1 MTSYVI
7 DTNIVSAVVRRR
19 DRDLIA
25 RMNSIVKP
33 EDQILG
39 CPVVWYEVRRGLL
52 ARDAKLQ
59 MRVFE
64 RLFARFTWQD
74 YNLNDWT
81 LATTLWA
88 QRRAQGKPISDA
100 DLMIAVFALNRNAVL
115 VTDNEKDFA
124 GLGVTVENWMRD
136 NP

>member
-1 MTSYVI
+1 MTSYVL
-7 DTNIVSAVVRRR
+7 DTNIVSAFVRRR
-19 DRDLIA
+19 DQTLIA
-25 RMNSIVKP
+25 RMNSAIKP
-33 EDQILG
+33 EDQLLG

-64 RLFARFTWQD
+64 RVFARFSWQD

-88 QRRAQGKPISDA
+88 QRRVQGRPVSDA
-100 DLMIAVFALNRNAVL
+100 DLMIAVFAVNRNAVL

-124 GLGVTVENWMRD
+124 GLGVTVENWMRG
-136 NP
+136 N

>member
-1 MTSYVI
+1 MTNYVL
-7 DTNIVSAVVRRR
+7 DTNIVSAIVRRR
-19 DRDLIA
+19 DRALIA
-25 RMNSIVKP
+25 KMNSVINP
-33 EDQILG
+33 EDQFLG

-64 RLFARFTWQD
+64 RVFSRFSWQD

-88 QRRAQGKPISDA
+88 QRRVQGRPVSDA
-100 DLMIAVFALNRNAVL
+100 DLMIAVFALNRSVVL

-124 GLGVTVENWMRD
+124 GIGIAVENWMRG
-136 NP
+136 N